1 MDQQNTMGDGY
12 DLGEHAKKRK
22 SRWKISYPN
31 MTTPEAEKRL
41 GFRIRSL
48 TTIPV
53 AEMLKVEDGQH
64 ILEGGDEKTLE
75 TKRMVYEQIVQ
86 YLEIEGE
93 PTEADPDFKEGNIN
107 HLVYATISPILRDF
121 RRRTGR
127 KNMQLRSEKTIVST
141 DGETGGKEEFV
152 VMDLISVTEE
162 KFVLVIEA
170 KTSSLGEAMKQ
181 CLLAMKDAWDN
192 NGAGVMY
199 GFVTTGESWRMLRYD
214 GESFEKTERMDVLFE
229 TMGENQQRWMKD
241 YSLLVDCMNVAL
253 GDGGVVRE
261 MVVG

>member
-1 MDQQNTMGDGY
+1 MGDGN
-12 DLGEHAKKRK
+12 DMGEQAKKRK
-22 SRWKISYPN
+22 SRWKISYSN

-53 AEMLKVEDGQH
+53 AEMLKAEDEQH
-64 ILEGGDEKTLE
+64 ILEGKNETLE
-75 TKRMVYEQIVQ
+75 TKRKVYEQIVQ

-127 KNMQLRSEKTIVST
+127 KSIQLRSEKVIALT

-162 KFVLVIEA
+162 RFVLVIEA

-181 CLLAMKDAWDN
+181 CLLAMRDAWDN

-214 GESFEKTERMDVLFE
+214 GKSFEKTERMDVLFE

-253 GDGGVVRE
+253 SNGGVVKDV
-261 MVVG
+261 VVG